1 MPSKATRR
9 TRCESSYGCDHS
21 SWYVS
26 TALLIS
32 VYEMSVLM
40 SLSSGNYAQ
49 LATTLTRLIQ
59 EIYPSVPEREGSR
72 DVVVTLMH
80 HLYPHNLYASSSLTC
95 NFKDVR
101 GMFACTWLLE
111 SLCSIRPG
119 YLQEYLERRWYLSTS
134 ETSTMHGW
142 RDGNM
147 CLDFCHRVFHA
158 MTRHTYQEI
167 IGLLWSNDDLMG
179 MRATESKCWWFWP
192 RIFLR
197 SLLPILRMRNTS
209 ILRKSYLQV
218 PLSREVVSLIGN
230 DQNPGSGSVRNEASV
245 QWLETVMLF
254 QPQLERDDEAHHMI
268 SCIGSVLGCTTW
280 EEAVSSVRR
289 RLRQTND
296 AWAMSW
302 RA

>member
-1 MPSKATRR
+1 
-9 TRCESSYGCDHS
+9 
-21 SWYVS
+21 
-26 TALLIS
+26 
-32 VYEMSVLM
+32 
-40 SLSSGNYAQ
+40 
-49 LATTLTRLIQ
+49 
-59 EIYPSVPEREGSR
+59 
-72 DVVVTLMH
+72 
-80 HLYPHNLYASSSLTC
+80 
-95 NFKDVR
+95 
-101 GMFACTWLLE
+101 
-111 SLCSIRPG
+111 
-119 YLQEYLERRWYLSTS
+119 
-134 ETSTMHGW
+134 
-142 RDGNM
+142 
-147 CLDFCHRVFHA
+147 